1 MHFPSDIISESS
13 TGVSLVSS
21 GDAPA
26 AEIPG
31 IVDTRVVPP
40 RSIIIS
46 WLNSVI
52 MKDVYSVFR
61 EEVKKRRNLS
71 EDIMEE
77 IATGLVFSAEQAKKN
92 GLIDGI
98 ANLETVVDELKAK
111 TGTNSLKNLTPKKP
125 FISRLMSLSFEAIYN
140 VIK

>member
-1 MHFPSDIISESS
+1 MTEEENTIY
-13 TGVSLVSS
+13 
-21 GDAPA
+21 
-26 AEIPG
+26 
-31 IVDTRVVPP
+31 
-40 RSIIIS
+40 
-46 WLNSVI
+46 NNI

-111 TGTNSLKNLTPKKP
+111 TGFLLDI
-125 FISRLMSLSFEAIYN
+125 FIN
-140 VIK
+140 

>member
-1 MHFPSDIISESS
+1 
-13 TGVSLVSS
+13 
-21 GDAPA
+21 
-26 AEIPG
+26 
-31 IVDTRVVPP
+31 
-40 RSIIIS
+40 
-46 WLNSVI
+46 
-52 MKDVYSVFR
+52 
-61 EEVKKRRNLS
+61 
-71 EDIMEE
+71 MEE

-125 FISRLMSLSFEAIYN
+125 FISRLMSMSFEAIYN